1 MYAVLMQALCCDFQ
15 KWSSRPSRIRLG
27 PSCPPIHSLLFAD
40 DLLVCGQ
47 AILQEALNM
56 KHILQNFCNISG
68 QTPNWSKSGIIFSK
82 NVDALTYASIKNIFQ
97 VPNIDN
103 NFVHLGH
110 PLIIPGKNRNAAYN
124 FVLDK
129 FKLKLSTYKADHLSH
144 AARLELIK
152 SVFSSIP
159 VYYMSNILFTKK
171 FLAKIRAIIRNFW
184 WTGIREENGSK
195 GLCLRSWTDI
205 TCPKKEGGLGIRNLQ
220 AMNQGLLLMTAWRLA
235 DNKDSFLYSVLK
247 SKYFADSSIWRPN
260 VNTPKSAFWSSI
272 LKILPIIK
280 DHAFYQ
286 ISTGNISI
294 WSTPWCEQW
303 NNIYDALIIQDNN
316 FVYPAQVKDL
326 WIENRKKWN
335 ANLIDKLFQEPIA
348 TCIKQTNIIES
359 QEEDI
364 LCWKITQAGKCSSK
378 SAYEACL
385 QRLFDQGEPRPSQVS
400 TQTIKLLDMIWKSKI
415 LLPESKF
422 LVGGF

>member
-1 MYAVLMQALCCDFQ
+1 MLKIDLAKAFDRLEWNFIISALIRKKFKEHFINLIYACISSPSYSIIINGQPFANFKGDRGIRQGCPLSPYLFVLAINELSISLQEAMRTNHFTG
-15 KWSSRPSRIRLG
+15 IRLG

-47 AILQEALNM
+47 ATVQEALNM

-110 PLIIPGKNRNAAYN
+110 PLIIPGKNRNGAYN

-171 FLAKIRAIIRNFW
+171 ILAKIRAITRNVW
-184 WTGIREENGSK
+184 WTSIKEENGSK

-205 TCPKKEGGLGIRNLQ
+205 ACPKKEGGLGIRNLQ

-335 ANLIDKLFQEPIA
+335 ANLIDKLF
-348 TCIKQTNIIES
+348 
-359 QEEDI
+359 
-364 LCWKITQAGKCSSK
+364 
-378 SAYEACL
+378 
-385 QRLFDQGEPRPSQVS
+385 
-400 TQTIKLLDMIWKSKI
+400 
-415 LLPESKF
+415 
-422 LVGGF
+422 